1 MDLVTDI
8 IYIAL
13 VLAFFAAT
21 LGLMRF
27 CARLMDKGGKP

>member
-1 MDLVTDI
+1 MDW

-21 LGLMRF
+21 WGLLRLCGVLGGDR
-27 CARLMDKGGKP
+27 